1 MRMRRISTFLAGT
14 AMAGAL
20 LAFVPGDRAAAEAP
34 KDDRSLFEL
43 LDMVGEVMD
52 RIHSDYVEEVS
63 DKKLV
68 EAAVRGMLRELDP
81 HSSYFNPDDFKDLRE
96 QTRGEFGGL
105 GIEVTAEND
114 FIKVV
119 SPIDDTPAFRAGLK
133 AGDLITAIDGKST
146 RGITLNEAVDR
157 MRGAVGTALT
167 LTIFREGQ
175 EPFDVSLTRDRIKVQ
190 SVRSRLEA
198 EGTIGYLR
206 ISSFNEQTQPG
217 LEKAITALKEEGK
230 DKLVGYLLDLR
241 NNPGGLLDQAV
252 SVSDTFLERG
262 EIVSTRGRNPD
273 DGQRFQAKAGDLIEG
288 MPLVVLINDGSA
300 SASEIVAGALQ
311 DHSRAVLLGTRS
323 FGKGSV
329 QTIMPIG
336 SGGTAIKLTTS
347 RYYTPSGRSIQET
360 GILPDVVVEQGTF
373 QTVQRTERHESDLT
387 GALRNESA
395 ESDSEAATAA
405 LTAEEART
413 QDYQLAQA
421 IRMLQV
427 IALDRRKREV
437 N

>member
-20 LAFVPGDRAAAEAP
+20 LAFVPGHRAEAETP
-34 KDDRSLFEL
+34 KEERSLFEL
-43 LDMVGEVMD
+43 LDLVGEVMD
-52 RIHSDYVEEVS
+52 RIHADYVEEVS
-63 DKKLV
+63 DQKLV

-81 HSSYFNPDDFKDLRE
+81 HSSYFSPDDFKDLRE

-198 EGTIGYLR
+198 DGTIGYLR

-217 LEKAITALKEEGK
+217 LEKAIASLKEEGK

-252 SVSDTFLERG
+252 TVSDSFLERG

-273 DGQRFQAKAGDLIEG
+273 DGQRFQAKPGDLIEG

-373 QTVQRTERHESDLT
+373 QTVQRTERHESDLS

-395 ESDSEAATAA
+395 EDDAETTPAAT
-405 LTAEEART
+405 TAEEVRT

>member
-1 MRMRRISTFLAGT
+1 MRIRRISAFLAGT
-14 AMAGAL
+14 ALAGAL
-20 LAFVPGDRAAAEAP
+20 LAFAPGEMRGAETK
-34 KDDRSLFEL
+34 KDERSLFEL

-52 RIHSDYVEEVS
+52 RIHADYVEDVS

-68 EAAVRGMLRELDP
+68 EAAIRGMLRELDP
-81 HSSYFNPDDFKDLRE
+81 HSSYFDPEDFKDLRE

-105 GIEVTAEND
+105 GIEVTTEND

-119 SPIDDTPAFRAGLK
+119 SPIDDTPAYKAGLK

-146 RGITLNEAVDR
+146 RGITLNEAVDQ
-157 MRGAVGTALT
+157 MRGAIGTALT
-167 LTIFREGQ
+167 LTIFRTGQ

-198 EGTIGYLR
+198 DGTIGYLR

-217 LEKAITALKEEGK
+217 LEKAIASLKEEGK
-230 DKLVGYLLDLR
+230 GKLVGYLLDLR

-252 SVSDTFLERG
+252 SVSDSFLERG

-273 DGQRFQAKAGDLIEG
+273 DGQRFQAKAGDLTDG

-311 DHSRAVLLGTRS
+311 DHSRAVLVGTRS

-336 SGGTAIKLTTS
+336 TGGTAIKLTTS

-360 GILPDVVVEQGTF
+360 GIIPDVIVEQGSF
-373 QTVQRTERHESDLT
+373 QAQEHRERHESDLA

-395 ESDSEAATAA
+395 ENAEEAKTPAT
-405 LTAEEART
+405 TAEETRT
-413 QDYQLAQA
+413 QDYQLSQA